1 MTGYVHT
8 INRRRGLV
16 AIATDGHGFTIVEM
30 LGSDPIH
37 LGDRL
42 EWDDALALGSAIY
55 RNQTKLTKISVN
67 VQGHGVHEARVRMK
81 LKL

>member
-16 AIATDGHGFTIVEM
+16 AIHEDGDGFTIVE
-30 LGSDPIH
+30 LPGSDPIN

-42 EWDDALALGSAIY
+42 EWEDDRLGTAVY
-55 RNQTKLTKISVN
+55 ANHTKGTQINVN
-67 VQGHGVHEARVRMK
+67 VQAHGVAEPRVRPW